1 MSTHFKTLLA
11 LVGLVVGIVV
21 SDKTEYGTEVA
32 ILAAV
37 LGLMQMVIYLLER
50 RKWKVE
56 SRNEKVNNEVRR
68 FSLPLACGIFSISV
82 FLMILRVQLTDA
94 VSSVVCEKSCTV
106 QGVIS
111 STPVIKNEYQVF
123 SVAPDVGTE
132 VYDISVKTALYPRYV
147 LGDRVSITGV
157 IDIPHVIYPHG
168 SKHAFEYEK
177 YLHTKSVGS
186 ETFYPKIT
194 KLHDADL
201 SKVEVRLQHLKSS
214 LINIIETTITPPAS
228 SLASGMLFGGDY
240 VPREMMD
247 KFRIAGVSHIVVLSG
262 YNIAIVIGF
271 VLFVLTF
278 LPLYVRIVAAFVVT
292 ILFVIMVG
300 AEPSVVRATCMACI
314 GLLALLL
321 GRGYVARQALLL
333 SLGCIILYDGSQV
346 LYDAS
351 LHLSFLATAGIIYM
365 HELMNTLL
373 GNIRPKALKELL
385 ATSMSAYI
393 STLPYVM
400 YMFGTVSVYALVAN
414 MLIVSVVPIMMLMTL
429 LVIISSYIAAPLTL
443 VFGYG
448 VVVLGGYCSYVVEV
462 INRLPYASV
471 TSTSSFMM
479 MAFMYSCICIG
490 YVVTRGLYTRNKK
503 DETLPTKNDTI
514 VSEIISY

>member
-1 MSTHFKTLLA
+1 
-11 LVGLVVGIVV
+11 
-21 SDKTEYGTEVA
+21 
-32 ILAAV
+32 
-37 LGLMQMVIYLLER
+37 
-50 RKWKVE
+50 
-56 SRNEKVNNEVRR
+56 
-68 FSLPLACGIFSISV
+68 
-82 FLMILRVQLTDA
+82 
-94 VSSVVCEKSCTV
+94 
-106 QGVIS
+106 
-111 STPVIKNEYQVF
+111 
-123 SVAPDVGTE
+123 
-132 VYDISVKTALYPRYV
+132 
-147 LGDRVSITGV
+147 
-157 IDIPHVIYPHG
+157 
-168 SKHAFEYEK
+168 
-177 YLHTKSVGS
+177 
-186 ETFYPKIT
+186 
-194 KLHDADL
+194 
-201 SKVEVRLQHLKSS
+201 
-214 LINIIETTITPPAS
+214 
-228 SLASGMLFGGDY
+228 
-240 VPREMMD
+240 
-247 KFRIAGVSHIVVLSG
+247 
-262 YNIAIVIGF
+262 
-271 VLFVLTF
+271 
-278 LPLYVRIVAAFVVT
+278 
-292 ILFVIMVG
+292 
-300 AEPSVVRATCMACI
+300 MACI